1 MAPLLLPKGPSND
14 LHATSPGMNR
24 SLNRR
29 RLRLTWRGFSFRDG
43 REIESQLSDGL
54 SPRCPCCGDVLE
66 ARPGT
71 RLTRC
76 LPLDATGYDLDC
88 RDCRRFWC
96 VARHTARSLRLV
108 RMRRLVAAIRA
119 VGSASA
125 ATAER
130 ASAGPVLESTVS

>member
-1 MAPLLLPKGPSND
+1 M
-14 LHATSPGMNR
+14 
-24 SLNRR
+24 
-29 RLRLTWRGFSFRDG
+29 RLTWRGFCPRDG
-43 REIESQLSDGL
+43 REIEAQLARGL

-66 ARPGT
+66 ARPET
-71 RLTRC
+71 RLARS

-119 VGSASA
+119 VGA
-125 ATAER
+125 APGA
-130 ASAGPVLESTVS
+130 PVAVADLGAA